1 VLFLPGELPAVASTE
16 GAFPVVLPD
25 IVTRLGLALR
35 TKSLNDE
42 LRLADVSL
50 RSAVL
55 TDSLTGLANRRAAE
69 ERLRSLTGLAR
80 VGMGPVS
87 MILADMDG
95 FAEVNERLG
104 YAVGDRLLQAFAGLL
119 HESCRT
125 GDTVARLEAEAFLLL
140 LPGTKLDAAWY
151 VAERVR
157 RRTAA
162 IGAALGPDG
171 PTLTASFG
179 VAEHR
184 TPDAWRDLLDRGE
197 AALARAKRAGRNRC
211 EVA

>member
-1 VLFLPGELPAVASTE
+1 
-16 GAFPVVLPD
+16 
-25 IVTRLGLALR
+25 
-35 TKSLNDE
+35 
-42 LRLADVSL
+42 
-50 RSAVL
+50 
-55 TDSLTGLANRRAAE
+55 
-69 ERLRSLTGLAR
+69 
-80 VGMGPVS
+80 M
-87 MILADMDG
+87 
-95 FAEVNERLG
+95 
-104 YAVGDRLLQAFAGLL
+104 GDRLLQAFAGLL
-119 HESCRT
+119 HESCRS

-140 LPGTKLDAAWY
+140 LPSTKLDAAWY
-151 VAERVR
+151 VAERIR

-184 TPDAWRDLLDRGE
+184 PPDAWRDLLDRTE